1 MAKVGH
7 AKTERMPEMSKSKTS
22 KIEIG
27 IGVAAVVAAAAA
39 GAYFLY
45 GKNGAKHRKQLKS
58 WMVKMKA
65 EVMEGIE
72 KLKTVNQ
79 AAYNA
84 VVDEAAKRYA
94 KIKNVSPKEL
104 AALAK
109 EMKGHWRK
117 ISKEFGAKPRKK

>member
-1 MAKVGH
+1 
-7 AKTERMPEMSKSKTS
+7 MPKSKVN
-22 KIEIG
+22 K
-27 IGVAAVVAAAAA
+27 IGVGVGIAAVVAAAAA

-72 KLKTVNQ
+72 KLKVVNQ
-79 AAYNA
+79 AAYEA

-109 EMKGHWRK
+109 EMKGHWRS
-117 ISKEFGAKPRKK
+117 ISKEFSSAKPKTRRK